1 MTDPTPQNTGDE
13 KRRRQASNKSED
25 YSLVD
30 VYISYNPV
38 EAALI
43 REILVDNEI
52 ECFVRNLAPS
62 QFPIS
67 VGKHGE
73 NRVTVPHDN
82 VDAARAILREAI
94 AEGALSGDGSFSV
107 EEM

>member
-1 MTDPTPQNTGDE
+1 MTDPTQPPVAHPDT
-13 KRRRQASNKSED
+13 RREASNESPD
-25 YSLVD
+25 YQLVD

-38 EAALI
+38 EAELI

-62 QFPIS
+62 QFPLS

-73 NRVTVPHDN
+73 NRVTVPNDN
-82 VDAARAILREAI
+82 VDAARTILREAI
-94 AEGALSGDGSFSV
+94 AEGALSGEGSFDI
-107 EEM
+107 EAI